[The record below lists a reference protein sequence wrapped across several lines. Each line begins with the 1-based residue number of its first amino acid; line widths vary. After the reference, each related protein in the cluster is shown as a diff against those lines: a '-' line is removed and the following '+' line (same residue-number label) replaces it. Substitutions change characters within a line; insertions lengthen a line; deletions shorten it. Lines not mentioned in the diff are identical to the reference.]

1 MTTRTYKTADEAL
14 EAANRHIVEINR
26 TLDSYWGMLMDGV
39 DTQPRTPVQFD
50 IVRVEKP
57 EPTAEPV
64 IDLSQLVAGDKVRL
78 RCGEICIVSQFK
90 KHELEYPLIVDFRG
104 YSLRFD
110 RSGKARP
117 AGVLAIKLSIN
128 TLDRMTEADF
138 QIVEIVRPRGK
149 MEQVSITNWPE
160 TLKPDWE
167 GVGVDRDG
175 SVKPVDKL
183 SYMQPANPDPWKD
196 AEELRRKLE
205 MELESHR
212 RLKRQI
218 LGLDPYPPKI
228 TTPKPVHPLLD
239 FPSVYASVQIEG

>member
-1 MTTRTYKTADEAL
+1 M
-14 EAANRHIVEINR
+14 
-26 TLDSYWGMLMDGV
+26 
-39 DTQPRTPVQFD
+39 
-50 IVRVEKP
+50 
-57 EPTAEPV
+57 
-64 IDLSQLVAGDKVRL
+64 AGDKVRL

-104 YSLRFD
+104 YALRFD
-110 RSGKARP
+110 RNGKARP